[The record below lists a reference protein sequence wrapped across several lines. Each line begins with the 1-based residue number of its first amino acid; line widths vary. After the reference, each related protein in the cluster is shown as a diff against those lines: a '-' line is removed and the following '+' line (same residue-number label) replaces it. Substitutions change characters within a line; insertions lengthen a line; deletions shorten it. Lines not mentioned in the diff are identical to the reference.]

1 MGSVTAAASA
11 IGRASRYKRM
21 DEIDALFEGLE
32 PITPDPEEV
41 AASTGNAVVDPIV
54 MPRSELTAARDLFP
68 TVDFRL
74 LLRRALQGEERLS
87 SEERQLARAQ
97 IAQVNDAL
105 QRLAAVTPRASAL
118 PACWPEHL
126 EGIWSVELLSRLIRI
141 DSLEIINNAPS
152 VNNAVSWYDQLTAE
166 LRMSCDAAHVIP
178 ETVPMPSASPYPTAR
193 FD

>member
-54 MPRSELTAARDLFP
+54 MPRSELTATRDLFP

-105 QRLAAVTPRASAL
+105 QRLAAVTPRARAL

-126 EGIWSVELLSRLIRI
+126 EGIWSVELLSHLIRI

-152 VNNAVSWYDQLTAE
+152 VNNAVSWYDQLADE
-166 LRMSCDAAHVIP
+166 LRASCSTAHTIP
-178 ETVPMPSASPYPTAR
+178 EVVPVPPTSLYPTAR

>member
-1 MGSVTAAASA
+1 MDD
-11 IGRASRYKRM
+11 

-41 AASTGNAVVDPIV
+41 AASTGNAAVDPIV
-54 MPRSELTAARDLFP
+54 MPRSELTATRDLFP
-68 TVDFRL
+68 IVDFPL
-74 LLRRALQGEERLS
+74 LVRRAIKGEERLS

-126 EGIWSVELLSRLIRI
+126 EGIWSVELLSHLIRMDNI
-141 DSLEIINNAPS
+141 ELNNAPTA
-152 VNNAVSWYDQLTAE
+152 NNAVSWYDQLTAE
-166 LRMSCDAAHVIP
+166 LRASCSTAHVIP